1 MSSRW
6 LDTPLAYLKG
16 IGPLRAEALAG
27 DLGLRTFGDLLA
39 HYPYRYID
47 RSVVLRIRE
56 LQPGPAEV
64 QVKGLLTGVQTVGTG
79 PKRRLTARLVDGPD
93 ELELVWFKGLRW
105 VEKGLPVGEE
115 VVVFGRVNAFK
126 NGLNMAH
133 PEVER
138 AASRPAA
145 AAGLTPMYSS
155 TEKLGYM
162 QLHSRGLA
170 AKIDALLEDPAR
182 DRSDWMPETLRDAQK
197 WPRREVAV
205 RTMHHPES
213 AQALAAARNRLAF
226 EELFLDQLLFA
237 YQRLQQGRGRAGHRF
252 ASVGTHLTKFYEE
265 ILPFPLTE
273 AQKRV
278 VREIRRDMGSG
289 GAMNRLVQGDVG
301 SGKTLVA
308 FMAMLLAVD
317 NGFQAALMAPTE
329 ILAQQHARSLE
340 IWAEPLGLRVRL
352 LTGSVKGSARK
363 QLLADLADGSLHLLV
378 GTHALIEDP
387 VVFHNLGLAVVDEQH
402 RFGVAQRARLLAKNR
417 PAPHMLVMTATPIP
431 RTLAMSMY
439 GDLEQSVIDE
449 LPPGRKPIQTLHR
462 SDANRLA
469 LWSFLKK
476 EIALGRQVYMVY
488 PLIEESEKLDYKDL
502 MDGYESVCR
511 DFPQPEYQ
519 VSIVHGRMRPED
531 KEWEMGRFARGETHI
546 MVATTVIEVGV
557 NVPNA
562 SVMVIEN
569 AERFGLSQLHQL
581 RGRVGR
587 GAEQSY
593 CVLMTSSKLS
603 DDAVTRIETM
613 VRTNDGF
620 EIADVDL
627 QLRGPGDLMGTRQ
640 SGVMEYKL
648 ANLVHDGPLVEW
660 ARRAAARIV
669 DEDPQLEQP
678 AHAALR
684 ARFSDYARDRMAW
697 GRIA

>member
-6 LDTPLAYLKG
+6 LDTSLAYLKG

-27 DLGLRTFGDLLA
+27 ELGLRTFGDLVA
-39 HYPYRYID
+39 HYPYRYVD

-64 QVKGLLTGVQTVGTG
+64 QVRGLLTGVQTVGTG
-79 PKRRLTARLVDGPD
+79 PKRRLTARLVDGAD

-115 VVVFGRVNAFK
+115 VVAFGRVNSFK

-133 PEVER
+133 PELER
-138 AASRPAA
+138 ASGRA
-145 AAGLTPMYSS
+145 AAGGGLTPLYSS
-155 TEKLGYM
+155 TEKLGSM

-170 AKIDALLEDPAR
+170 AKVDALLEDPAR
-182 DRSDWMPETLRDAQK
+182 DRSDWMPDSLRAGQK
-197 WPRREVAV
+197 WPARDAAV

-213 AQALAAARNRLAF
+213 PAALAAARNRLAF

-237 YQRLQQGRGRAGHRF
+237 YRRLQQGRGRTGHRF
-252 ASVGTHLTKFYEE
+252 GSVGDYLKRFYDDV
-265 ILPFPLTE
+265 LPFPLTE

-278 VREIRRDMGSG
+278 VRELRRDMGSG
-289 GAMNRLVQGDVG
+289 AAMNRLVQGDVG

-340 IWAEPLGLRVRL
+340 EWAAPLGLRVGL

-363 QLLADLADGSLHLLV
+363 TLLAEVADGSLHLLV

-387 VVFHNLGLAVVDEQH
+387 VVFRNLGLAVVDEQH
-402 RFGVAQRARLLAKNR
+402 RFGVAQRAKLLAKSR

-431 RTLAMSMY
+431 RTLAMSLY

-462 SDANRLA
+462 TDANRLA

-476 EIALGRQVYMVY
+476 EIALGRQAYIVY

-511 DFPQPEYQ
+511 DFPQPEYR
-519 VSIVHGRMRPED
+519 VSVVHGRMKPEA
-531 KEWEMGRFARGETHI
+531 KEWEMGRFARGETQI

-603 DDAVTRIETM
+603 DDAVTRVETM

-648 ANLVHDGPLVEW
+648 ANLVHDGLLVEW

-669 DEDPQLEQP
+669 DEDPQLERP
-678 AHAALR
+678 EYAALR
-684 ARFSDYARDRMAW
+684 ARFSDYARGRMAW

>member
-1 MSSRW
+1 QS
-6 LDTPLAYLKG
+6 
-16 IGPLRAEALAG
+16 AEERRV
-27 DLGLRTFGDLLA
+27 DGLR
-39 HYPYRYID
+39 
-47 RSVVLRIRE
+47 
-56 LQPGPAEV
+56 PG
-64 QVKGLLTGVQTVGTG
+64 
-79 PKRRLTARLVDGPD
+79 
-93 ELELVWFKGLRW
+93 GLRGQRHHRD
-105 VEKGLPVGEE
+105 E
-115 VVVFGRVNAFK
+115 
-126 NGLNMAH
+126 
-133 PEVER
+133 
-138 AASRPAA
+138 
-145 AAGLTPMYSS
+145 
-155 TEKLGYM
+155 
-162 QLHSRGLA
+162 QQ
-170 AKIDALLEDPAR
+170 AR
-182 DRSDWMPETLRDAQK
+182 
-197 WPRREVAV
+197 PRRGGNQ
-205 RTMHHPES
+205 P
-213 AQALAAARNRLAF
+213 AQSFR
-226 EELFLDQLLFA
+226 DD
-237 YQRLQQGRGRAGHRF
+237 QRLQQGRGRAGHRF
-252 ASVGTHLTKFYEE
+252 ASVGSYLNRFYEE
-265 ILPFPLTE
+265 VLPFPLTE

-289 GAMNRLVQGDVG
+289 AAMNRLVQGDVG

-340 IWAEPLGLRVRL
+340 AWAEPLGLRVGL

-363 QLLADLADGSLHLLV
+363 HLLADLADGSLHLLV

-387 VVFHNLGLAVVDEQH
+387 VVFRNLGLAVVDEQH

-417 PAPHMLVMTATPIP
+417 PATHMLVMTATPIP

-462 SDANRLA
+462 TDANRLA

-476 EIALGRQVYMVY
+476 EIALGRQVYLVY

-519 VSIVHGRMRPED
+519 VSVVHGRMRPED
-531 KEWEMGRFARGETHI
+531 KEWEMARFARGETHL

-669 DEDPQLEQP
+669 DEDPQLERP
-678 AHAALR
+678 EHAALR
-684 ARFSDYARDRMAW
+684 ARFSDYARGRMAW